1 MTILESIGLPTKSY
15 DFCFQG
21 GGGGIGDGVG
31 VMLYGGLCVARGVIM
46 VIDLYVFVF
55 AHTFT

>member
-31 VMLYGGLCVARGVIM
+31 DRVGDGINVIGRKN
-46 VIDLYVFVF
+46 ILPLLSILP
-55 AHTFT
+55 ATTT